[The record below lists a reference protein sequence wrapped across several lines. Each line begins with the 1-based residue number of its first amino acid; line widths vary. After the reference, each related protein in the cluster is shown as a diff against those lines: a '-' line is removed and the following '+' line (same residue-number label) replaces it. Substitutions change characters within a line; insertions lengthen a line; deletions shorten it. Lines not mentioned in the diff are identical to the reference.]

1 MSVSPAD
8 AIPPVPPDGVA
19 PPRARY
25 LLPSE
30 RMVASV
36 RRHPAILLTR
46 FLVAAGVF
54 GVLIWLSGRLPAG
67 APTARTV
74 AWLLVLADLA
84 WFGWHVVQ
92 WSHDRFL
99 VTDKRILLVTGLLTR
114 RVAMMPLRKVT
125 DMTFQRSGLG
135 RLLGYGAFVLE
146 SAGQEQA
153 LRRIDYLPAPE
164 QLYLDVAELM
174 FGPGR
179 VPGPTHPA
187 VVDEDP

>member
-1 MSVSPAD
+1 MTVPPAEP
-8 AIPPVPPDGVA
+8 IPPVPPEGVA
-19 PPRARY
+19 PVRVRY

-36 RRHPAILLTR
+36 RRHPAILLRR
-46 FLVAAGVF
+46 FAVTFSLFLLLAWVAGKV
-54 GVLIWLSGRLPAG
+54 PAG
-67 APTARTV
+67 HSARTV
-74 AWLLVLADLA
+74 LWLVNLGVLT
-84 WFGWHVVQ
+84 WFGWQVAE

-99 VTDKRILLVTGLLTR
+99 ITDKRILLVTGLLTR
-114 RVAMMPLRKVT
+114 KVAMMPLRKVT

-153 LRRIDYLPAPE
+153 LRRVDYLPAPE

-174 FGPGR
+174 FGAGHTPSA
-179 VPGPTHPA
+179 THPA
-187 VVDEDP
+187 ILDDEF